1 MLVLHAISLH
11 VRTYRIHPC
20 LYHLCSHDYFT
31 NHILH
36 DRYFKNKENGIND
49 PGGLLACLYAYIFFL
64 IQLETYA
71 LLVGSI
77 GLFVILAI
85 IMYFSQ
91 KINWYNNQ

>member
-49 PGGLLACLYAYIFFL
+49 RGTSGLPLRLHFLPDPTGNLRLAGGEHRIIRYLSDYHVFL
-64 IQLETYA
+64 SKNK
-71 LLVGSI
+71 LV
-77 GLFVILAI
+77 
-85 IMYFSQ
+85 
-91 KINWYNNQ
+91 